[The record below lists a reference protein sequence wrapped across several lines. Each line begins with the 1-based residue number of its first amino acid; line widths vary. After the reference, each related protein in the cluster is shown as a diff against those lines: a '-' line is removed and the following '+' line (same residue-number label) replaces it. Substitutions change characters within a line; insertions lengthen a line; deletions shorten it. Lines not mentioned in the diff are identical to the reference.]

1 MKNIK
6 NKKIIKALLVL
17 LIVLVM
23 LILIIN
29 IIRKENNKKIE
40 LGSSIY
46 EEIHN
51 LYLYGKGI
59 EYVYDEA
66 NNRKYIEEDTKYYE
80 VKEKSVFE
88 DIIAEESREKLL
100 KIFNIK
106 EKNNKYYISDFGR
119 GMTNTY
125 YGTILKIKNR
135 RKNKI
140 EYTAVSTL
148 CRIDK
153 IVTYGEGCTR
163 DGYYE
168 IEKPFTIVKED
179 NKWKVLEYTSVF
191 QFSDRELK

>member
-1 MKNIK
+1 MKK
-6 NKKIIKALLVL
+6 NKKIIKTLLVL

-29 IIRKENNKKIE
+29 IIKTENNKKIK

-80 VKEKSVFE
+80 VKEKSVLE
-88 DIIAEESREKLL
+88 DLIAEESREKLL

-106 EKNNKYYISDFGR
+106 EKDNKYYISDFGR
-119 GMTNTY
+119 GISNY
-125 YGTILKIKNR
+125 YGTILKIKKIS
-135 RKNKI
+135 KNKI
-140 EYTAVSTL
+140 EYKAISKL
-148 CRIDK
+148 CKKDK

-168 IEKPFTIVKED
+168 IEKTFTIVNED

>member
-1 MKNIK
+1 MKKIK
-6 NKKIIKALLVL
+6 NKKIIKTLLVL

-29 IIRKENNKKIE
+29 IINKENDKKIE

-88 DIIAEESREKLL
+88 DLIAEESREKLL

-106 EKNNKYYISDFGR
+106 EKDNKYYISDFGR
-119 GMTNTY
+119 GISNY
-125 YGTILKIKNR
+125 YGTILKIKKIS
-135 RKNKI
+135 KNKI
-140 EYTAVSTL
+140 EYKAISKL
-148 CRIDK
+148 CKKDK

>member
-59 EYVYDEA
+59 EYVYDEK
-66 NNRKYIEEDTKYYE
+66 NNIKYIEEDTKYYE
-80 VKEKSVFE
+80 VKEKSVLE
-88 DIIAEESREKLL
+88 DLIAKESREKLL

-106 EKNNKYYISDFGR
+106 EKDNKYYISDFGR
-119 GMTNTY
+119 GISNY
-125 YGTILKIKNR
+125 YGTILKIKKIS
-135 RKNKI
+135 KNKI
-140 EYTAVSTL
+140 EYKAISKL
-148 CRIDK
+148 CKKDK
-153 IVTYGEGCTR
+153 IVTYGEGCTA

>member
-6 NKKIIKALLVL
+6 NKKIIKTLLVL

-29 IIRKENNKKIE
+29 IINKENNKKIE

-59 EYVYDEA
+59 EYVYDET

-88 DIIAEESREKLL
+88 DLIAEESREKLL
-100 KIFNIK
+100 KIFDIK
-106 EKNNKYYISDFGR
+106 EKDNKYYISDFGR
-119 GMTNTY
+119 GISNY
-125 YGTILKIKNR
+125 YGTKFKIKHK

-140 EYTAVSTL
+140 EYIAISTF
-148 CRIDK
+148 CKKDF
-153 IVTYGEGCTR
+153 IVYYGDRCMM

-179 NKWKVLEYTSVF
+179 NKWKVLEYTSIF
-191 QFSDRELK
+191 QFSEREIK

>member
-1 MKNIK
+1 MKKIK
-6 NKKIIKALLVL
+6 NKKIIKTLLVL

-40 LGSSIY
+40 QGSSIY

-59 EYVYDEA
+59 EYVYDEK

-80 VKEKSVFE
+80 VKEKSVLE
-88 DIIAEESREKLL
+88 DLIAKESREKLL

-106 EKNNKYYISDFGR
+106 EKDNKYYISDFGR
-119 GMTNTY
+119 GISNY
-125 YGTILKIKNR
+125 YGTILKIKKIS
-135 RKNKI
+135 KNKI
-140 EYTAVSTL
+140 EYKAISKL
-148 CRIDK
+148 CKKDK

>member
-1 MKNIK
+1 MKKIK
-6 NKKIIKALLVL
+6 NKKIIKTLLVL

-80 VKEKSVFE
+80 VKEKSVLE
-88 DIIAEESREKLL
+88 DLIAKESREKLL

-106 EKNNKYYISDFGR
+106 EKDNKYYISDFGR
-119 GMTNTY
+119 GISNY
-125 YGTILKIKNR
+125 YGTILKIKKIS
-135 RKNKI
+135 KNKI
-140 EYTAVSTL
+140 EYKAISKL
-148 CRIDK
+148 CKKDK

>member
-1 MKNIK
+1 MKKIK
-6 NKKIIKALLVL
+6 NKKIIKTLLVL

-23 LILIIN
+23 LILIIK
-29 IIRKENNKKIE
+29 IIKKENNKKIE
-40 LGSSIY
+40 QGSSIY

-80 VKEKSVFE
+80 VKEKSVLE
-88 DIIAEESREKLL
+88 DLIAKESREKLL

-106 EKNNKYYISDFGR
+106 EKDNKYYISDFGR
-119 GMTNTY
+119 GISNY
-125 YGTILKIKNR
+125 YGTILKIKKIS
-135 RKNKI
+135 KNKI
-140 EYTAVSTL
+140 EYKAISKL
-148 CRIDK
+148 CKKDK

-168 IEKPFTIVKED
+168 IEKPFTIVKEG

-191 QFSDRELK
+191 QFSDREIK

>member
-6 NKKIIKALLVL
+6 NKKIIKTLLVL

-106 EKNNKYYISDFGR
+106 EKDNKYYISDFGR
-119 GMTNTY
+119 GISNY
-125 YGTILKIKNR
+125 YGTILKIKKIS
-135 RKNKI
+135 KNKI
-140 EYTAVSTL
+140 EYKAISKL
-148 CRIDK
+148 CKKDK
-153 IVTYGEGCTR
+153 IVTYGEGCTA

>member
-1 MKNIK
+1 MKKIK
-6 NKKIIKALLVL
+6 NKKIIKTLLVL

-23 LILIIN
+23 LILIIK
-29 IIRKENNKKIE
+29 IIKKENNKKIE
-40 LGSSIY
+40 QGSSIY

-80 VKEKSVFE
+80 VKEKSVLE
-88 DIIAEESREKLL
+88 DLIAKESREKLL

-106 EKNNKYYISDFGR
+106 EKDNKYYISDFGR
-119 GMTNTY
+119 GISNY
-125 YGTILKIKNR
+125 YGTILKIKKIS
-135 RKNKI
+135 KNKI
-140 EYTAVSTL
+140 EYKAISKL
-148 CRIDK
+148 CKKDK

>member
-6 NKKIIKALLVL
+6 NKKIIKTLLVL

-59 EYVYDEA
+59 EYVYDET

-88 DIIAEESREKLL
+88 DLIAEESREKLL

-106 EKNNKYYISDFGR
+106 EKDNKYYISDFGR
-119 GMTNTY
+119 GISNY
-125 YGTILKIKNR
+125 YGTILKIKKIS
-135 RKNKI
+135 KNKI
-140 EYTAVSTL
+140 EYKAISKL
-148 CRIDK
+148 CKKDK
-153 IVTYGEGCTR
+153 IVTYGEGCTA

>member
-1 MKNIK
+1 MKK
-6 NKKIIKALLVL
+6 NKKIIKTLLVL

-29 IIRKENNKKIE
+29 IIKKENNKTIE
-40 LGSSIY
+40 QGSSIY

-80 VKEKSVFE
+80 VKERSVFE
-88 DIIAEESREKLL
+88 DLIAKESREKLL

-106 EKNNKYYISDFGR
+106 EKDNKYYISDFGR

-125 YGTILKIKNR
+125 YGTILKIKKKS
-135 RKNKI
+135 KNKI
-140 EYTAVSTL
+140 EYKAITKL
-148 CRIDK
+148 CKKDK
-153 IVTYGEGCTR
+153 IEHM
-163 DGYYE
+163 
-168 IEKPFTIVKED
+168 EKDARQMDIMK
-179 NKWKVLEYTSVF
+179 
-191 QFSDRELK
+191 